1 MKNSEGRGVI
11 RLGDKTTH
19 GGTVISAQS
28 SFKVLG
34 KGVAVEGDLT
44 SCPQCKGVFP
54 IHTAKSERHHL
65 GRAVAY
71 NGDKA
76 ACGAALISS
85 I

>member
-1 MKNSEGRGVI
+1 MKNSKGLGVV
-11 RLGDKTTH
+11 RLGDATSH
-19 GGTVISAQS
+19 GGKVISAQPT
-28 SFKVLG
+28 FKALG
-34 KGVAVEGDLT
+34 KPVAVAGDLT
-44 SCPQCKGVFP
+44 MCPQCKGTFP
-54 IHTAKSERHHL
+54 IQPSSSERHHN

>member
-1 MKNSEGRGVI
+1 MKNSRGLGVV
-11 RLGDKTTH
+11 RLGDKTSH
-19 GGTVISAQS
+19 GGKVISGQPT
-28 SFKVLG
+28 FKVLG
-34 KGVAVEGDLT
+34 KPVAVEGDLT
-44 SCPQCKGVFP
+44 TCPQCKGTFP
-54 IHTAKSERHHL
+54 IQPSGSERHHN